1 MEEQMALNY
10 DETDEFDETD
20 DFDEESQEEFLDEED
35 DNPNTALSQ
44 AFREATAGTIE
55 DYDDDEEDEE
65 SEEGDDTDDADVNA
79 EADVDAEAYAQRLVE
94 PIDPPPDEKDLD
106 DSDDSDD
113 LDDLEDL
120 DVEPPPL
127 KLPSPEVE
135 PFRPQ
140 EQSNYAY
147 AEAVTA
153 FYEEKNY
160 QRAIEKF
167 GEAIEN
173 ESRHTEAQIDG
184 PNEIVAKSKYW
195 QAEAYIK
202 LHDPSQAIVTLEDL
216 VETCPGHYLILAAER
231 RVEALNAKG
240 SS

>member
-1 MEEQMALNY
+1 MALNY

-65 SEEGDDTDDADVNA
+65 SEEGDDTDDADGADADVN
-79 EADVDAEAYAQRLVE
+79 ADVDAEAYAQRLVE
-94 PIDPPPDEKDLD
+94 PIDPPPDEKDSE
-106 DSDDSDD
+106 DSE
-113 LDDLEDL
+113 DLEDL

-140 EQSNYAY
+140 EQNNYAY

-173 ESRHTEAQIDG
+173 ENRHAEVQIDD

-216 VETCPGHYLILAAER
+216 VETCPGHYLVLAAER

-240 SS
+240 S